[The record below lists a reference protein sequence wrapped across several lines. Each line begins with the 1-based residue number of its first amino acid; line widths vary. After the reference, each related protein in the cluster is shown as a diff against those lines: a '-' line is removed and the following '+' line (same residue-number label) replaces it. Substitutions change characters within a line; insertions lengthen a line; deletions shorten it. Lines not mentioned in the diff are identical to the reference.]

1 MNYTISYSFK
11 YKAEDKFNKQHN
23 SLKPEGG
30 ILACHRS
37 CVSSQHHIDRYVRN
51 RKQVEENDNSVEKI
65 ACKSICHTFSFRN
78 IVYFVEKNAKILI
91 QKIHADRDLIILL
104 KLS

>member
-51 RKQVEENDNSVEKI
+51 RKQVEENDNSIEKI
-65 ACKSICHTFSFRN
+65 ACKSICQHLVSETSS
-78 IVYFVEKNAKILI
+78 ILWRRM
-91 QKIHADRDLIILL
+91 QRY
-104 KLS
+104 

>member
-37 CVSSQHHIDRYVRN
+37 CVSSQI
-51 RKQVEENDNSVEKI
+51 
-65 ACKSICHTFSFRN
+65 
-78 IVYFVEKNAKILI
+78 ILI
-91 QKIHADRDLIILL
+91 DMLEIVSR
-104 KLS
+104 